1 MDSVFAHVFENV
13 RQVVGEN
20 QTYFNA
26 VDEINHNHGDHMLE
40 IFDLAVQTLRDLHPD
55 DPADAMPTAEMLT
68 AEMLTADMLT
78 AQMLT
83 AGLAIKKLERNGS
96 ARVYGDGLIAFA
108 QKLEQREI
116 GQAELI
122 QFVREKTGVKH
133 LEQNRGDERFIEEE
147 GIHDDRSGQVLKALV
162 EGLSAWKQMDS
173 GLSAKGRNL
182 DMSALFELGIIYMQ
196 AKQHGGSKI
205 KVLADAAVSASP
217 LNQSAHRKLSGKIV
231 IQAML
236 EALAT
241 YELGDSI
248 T

>member
-1 MDSVFAHVFENV
+1 MDSVFAHVFEAV

-20 QTYFNA
+20 QAYFNA

-55 DPADAMPTAEMLT
+55 NPADAMPTAEMLT
-68 AEMLTADMLT
+68 AEMLTA
-78 AQMLT
+78 
-83 AGLAIKKLERNGS
+83 GLAIKKLEGNGS

-241 YELGDSI
+241 YESGDSI

>member
-1 MDSVFAHVFENV
+1 MDSVFAHVFETV

-20 QTYFNA
+20 LAYFNA

-40 IFDLAVQTLRDLHPD
+40 IFDLAVQTLQDLHPD
-55 DPADAMPTAEMLT
+55 NLADAMPTESTLP
-68 AEMLTADMLT
+68 

-83 AGLAIKKLERNGS
+83 AGLAIKTLVGNGS
-96 ARVYGDGLIAFA
+96 AQVYGDGLIAFA

-116 GQAELI
+116 SQAELI
-122 QFVREKTGVKH
+122 QFVRERTGDRRV
-133 LEQNRGDERFIEEE
+133 EQTRDDEQVIDEK
-147 GIHDDRSGQVLKALV
+147 GIKNDRSGQVLKALV

-173 GLSAKGRNL
+173 GMSSKGKNL
-182 DMSALFELGIIYMQ
+182 DMGSLFELGIVYMQ
-196 AKQHGGSKI
+196 AKQRGGSKI

-241 YELGDSI
+241 YDSGDSI

>member
-1 MDSVFAHVFENV
+1 MDSVFAHVFEAV

-20 QTYFNA
+20 QAYFNA

-55 DPADAMPTAEMLT
+55 NPADAMP
-68 AEMLTADMLT
+68 TADMLT

-241 YELGDSI
+241 YESGDSI

>member
-1 MDSVFAHVFENV
+1 MDSVFAHVFETV

-20 QTYFNA
+20 LAYFNA

-40 IFDLAVQTLRDLHPD
+40 IFDLAVQTLQDLHPD
-55 DPADAMPTAEMLT
+55 NLADAMPTESTLP
-68 AEMLTADMLT
+68 

-83 AGLAIKKLERNGS
+83 AGLAIKTLVGNGS
-96 ARVYGDGLIAFA
+96 AQVYGDGLIAFA

-116 GQAELI
+116 SQAELI
-122 QFVREKTGVKH
+122 QFVRERTGDRRV
-133 LEQNRGDERFIEEE
+133 EQTRDVEQVIDEK
-147 GIHDDRSGQVLKALV
+147 GINNDRSGQVLKALV

-173 GLSAKGRNL
+173 GMNSKGKNL
-182 DMSALFELGIIYMQ
+182 DMGSLFELGIVYMQ
-196 AKQHGGSKI
+196 AKQRGGSKI

-241 YELGDSI
+241 YDSGDSI